1 MLRLLLH
8 PRWLAW
14 HLALLL
20 VLAAFGWLGWWQLST
35 FDDEGVRA
43 ADKTVVAL
51 QKVTD
56 PGGRLERAD
65 VGRVVRAS
73 GTWAAEGQVLAPERR
88 HRGRDG
94 AWVVTPLRTDG
105 GVLPVV
111 RGWVPRGTPA
121 PAPPGDPVTV
131 TAVLQPSESE
141 SDARGVPSA
150 GEHGTVPYISTV
162 TLISVLPDGASDV
175 YDPQR
180 LYDGFAVLRTSTSSA
195 DPALEPVEPQHEAA
209 PEAIGRWRNL
219 GYGLQWWVFGAGAV
233 YLWLSVL
240 RRAARE
246 QPVPP
251 ASP

>member
-1 MLRLLLH
+1 MLIR

-20 VLAAFGWLGWWQLST
+20 VLAVFGWLGWWQLSS

-43 ADKTVVAL
+43 ADRTVVAL
-51 QKVTD
+51 EEVTEA
-56 PGGRLERAD
+56 GGRLERAD

-73 GTWAAEGQVLAPERR
+73 GTWAAEGQVLAPERTR
-88 HRGRDG
+88 GGRDG

-111 RGWVPRGTPA
+111 RGWVPTGQPA
-121 PAPPGDPVTV
+121 PAPPARAVTV

-141 SDARGVPSA
+141 SDARGVPAA
-150 GEHGTVPYISTV
+150 GNTGTVPYVSTV
-162 TLISVLPDGASDV
+162 TLIAALPEGASDV
-175 YDPQR
+175 YDPER
-180 LYDGFAVLRTSTSSA
+180 LYDGFAVLRTQNPPA
-195 DPALEPVEPQHEAA
+195 DPPLKPVTPQHEAA

-240 RRAARE
+240 RRAVRE
-246 QPVPP
+246 QP
-251 ASP
+251 ASPGSP